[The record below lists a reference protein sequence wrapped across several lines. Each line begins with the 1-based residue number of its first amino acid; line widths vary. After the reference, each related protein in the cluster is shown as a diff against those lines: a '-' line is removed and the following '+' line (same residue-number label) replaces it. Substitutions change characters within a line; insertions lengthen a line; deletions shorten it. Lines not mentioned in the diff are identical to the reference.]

1 MIEIHG
7 HKINFNDKQI
17 KQKLQ
22 KVLIA
27 EIEVLLARKEDE
39 IAWQENYKRGLLT
52 LYGDIFIGIDW
63 KTLSVGYMGRGD

>member
-1 MIEIHG
+1 MVEIHG
-7 HKINFNDKQI
+7 HKINFADKQI

-27 EIEVLLARKEDE
+27 ELRVLLARKEDE
-39 IAWQENYKRGLLT
+39 IFWKEEYKRGVVT
-52 LYGDIFIGIDW
+52 LIGDIFIGIDW